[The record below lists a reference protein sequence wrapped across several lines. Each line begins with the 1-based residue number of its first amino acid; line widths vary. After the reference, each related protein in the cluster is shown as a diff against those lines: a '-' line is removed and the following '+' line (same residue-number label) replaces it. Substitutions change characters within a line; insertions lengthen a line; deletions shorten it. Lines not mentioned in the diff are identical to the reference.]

1 MNLEF
6 IKGEYEGNRVNLV
19 RETIQRKQ
27 PFAVFTFSNPK
38 IYRQFL
44 TDLSKFAALPYVRQT
59 FMTNH
64 QMGGYPIIYPS
75 IFVTN
80 VGSDVSDQDFKNMM
94 LGSLKQYHIDSII
107 CLYAGQISSYYKNGD
122 KHTIGTDIY
131 TSLNP
136 QEFETYYFKVE
147 STCYTFV

>member
-19 RETIQRKQ
+19 RETVQRKQ
-27 PFAVFTFSNPK
+27 PFAIFTFSNPK
-38 IYRQFL
+38 TYRQFL

-64 QMGGYPIIYPS
+64 QMGGYPLIYPS

-80 VGSDVSDQDFKNMM
+80 VGSEVPDSEFKKMI
-94 LGSLKQYHIDSII
+94 LGCLKQYHIDSII
-107 CLYAGQISSYYKNGD
+107 CLYAGQISAYYKNGD
-122 KHTIGTDIY
+122 HNSIGTDIY
-131 TSLNP
+131 TSLDP
-136 QEFETYYFKVE
+136 LVFDSYYFKVE

>member
-27 PFAVFTFSNPK
+27 PFAIFTFSNPK

-44 TDLSKFAALPYVRQT
+44 TDLSKFATLPYVRQT

-122 KHTIGTDIY
+122 KHSIGTDIY

-136 QEFETYYFKVE
+136 QEFDTYYFKVE

>member
-6 IKGEYEGNRVNLV
+6 IKGVYEGNRVNLV

-122 KHTIGTDIY
+122 KHSIGTDIY

-136 QEFETYYFKVE
+136 QEFDTYYFKVE

>member
-1 MNLEF
+1 LNLEF

-19 RETIQRKQ
+19 REVIQRKQ

-44 TDLSKFAALPYVRQT
+44 TDLSKFGELPYVRQT
-59 FMTNH
+59 FIPNAN
-64 QMGGYPIIYPS
+64 MGGYPIIYPS

-80 VGSDVSDQDFKNMM
+80 IGSQVPDSAFKQMM

-122 KHTIGTDIY
+122 HYTIGTDIY
-131 TSLNP
+131 TSLDP
-136 QEFETYYFKVE
+136 QEFDSYYFKVE
-147 STCYTFV
+147 STCYTFL

>member
-27 PFAVFTFSNPK
+27 PFAIFTFSNPK

-44 TDLSKFAALPYVRQT
+44 TDLSKFATLPYVRQT

-75 IFVTN
+75 IFITN
-80 VGSDVSDQDFKNMM
+80 VGSEVSDQDFKNMM
-94 LGSLKQYHIDSII
+94 LGSLKQYHIYSII

-122 KHTIGTDIY
+122 RHSIGTDIY

-136 QEFETYYFKVE
+136 QEFDTYYFKVE

>member
-19 RETIQRKQ
+19 RETVQRKL
-27 PFAVFTFSNPK
+27 PFAIFTFSNPK
-38 IYRQFL
+38 VYRQFL
-44 TDLSKFAALPYVRQT
+44 TDLSKFGNLPYVRQT

-64 QMGGYPIIYPS
+64 LMGGYPIIYPS

-80 VGSDVSDQDFKNMM
+80 SESSITDSEFKQMM

-107 CLYAGQISSYYKNGD
+107 CLYAGQICSYYKNGEH
-122 KHTIGTDIY
+122 HTIGTDIY
-131 TSLNP
+131 TSLDP
-136 QEFETYYFKVE
+136 MVFDSYYFKIE
-147 STCYTFV
+147 STSYTFV

>member
-19 RETIQRKQ
+19 REVIQRKQ

-44 TDLSKFAALPYVRQT
+44 TDLSKFATLPYVRQT

-75 IFVTN
+75 IFITN
-80 VGSDVSDQDFKNMM
+80 VGSAVSDQDFKNMM

-122 KHTIGTDIY
+122 RHSIGTDIY

-136 QEFETYYFKVE
+136 QEFDTYYFKVE

>member
-1 MNLEF
+1 LNLEF

-27 PFAVFTFSNPK
+27 PFSIFTFSNPK

-44 TDLSKFAALPYVRQT
+44 TDLSKFATLPYVRQT

-75 IFVTN
+75 IFITN
-80 VGSDVSDQDFKNMM
+80 VGSAVSDQDFKNMM

-122 KHTIGTDIY
+122 RHSIGTDIY

-136 QEFETYYFKVE
+136 QEFDTYYFKVE

>member
-122 KHTIGTDIY
+122 KHSIGTDIY

-136 QEFETYYFKVE
+136 QEFDTYYFKVE

>member
-19 RETIQRKQ
+19 RETVQRKL
-27 PFAVFTFSNPK
+27 PFAIFTFSNPK

-44 TDLSKFAALPYVRQT
+44 TDLSKFGSLPYVRQT

-80 VGSDVSDQDFKNMM
+80 VGSDVTDADFKQMM

-122 KHTIGTDIY
+122 KHSIGTDIY

-136 QEFETYYFKVE
+136 TEFDSYYFKVE

>member
-6 IKGEYEGNRVNLV
+6 IKGEYEGNRVNLI
-19 RETIQRKQ
+19 RETVQRKQ
-27 PFAVFTFSNPK
+27 PFAIFTFSNPK

-59 FMTNH
+59 FMANH
-64 QMGGYPIIYPS
+64 HMGGYPLIYPS

-80 VGSDVSDQDFKNMM
+80 VGSEVSDSNFKQMM
-94 LGSLKQYHIDSII
+94 LGCLKQYHIDSII
-107 CLYAGQISSYYKNGD
+107 CLYAGQISAYYKNGER
-122 KHTIGTDIY
+122 HSIGTDIY
-131 TSLNP
+131 TSLDP
-136 QEFETYYFKVE
+136 LVFENYYFKVE

>member
-19 RETIQRKQ
+19 REVVQRKQ

-44 TDLSKFAALPYVRQT
+44 TDLSKFGELPYVRQT
-59 FMTNH
+59 FIPNAN
-64 QMGGYPIIYPS
+64 MGGYPIIYPS

-80 VGSDVSDQDFKNMM
+80 IGSQVPDSAFKQMM

-122 KHTIGTDIY
+122 HYTIGTDIY
-131 TSLNP
+131 TSLDP
-136 QEFETYYFKVE
+136 QEFDSYYFKVE
-147 STCYTFV
+147 STCYTFL

>member
-19 RETIQRKQ
+19 REVIQRKQ

-44 TDLSKFAALPYVRQT
+44 TDLSKFGELPYVRQT
-59 FMTNH
+59 FIPNVR
-64 QMGGYPIIYPS
+64 MGGYPVVYPS

-80 VGSDVSDQDFKNMM
+80 IGSQVTDSAFKQMM

-107 CLYAGQISSYYKNGD
+107 CLYAGQISSYYKNGE
-122 KHTIGTDIY
+122 HYTIGTDIY
-131 TSLNP
+131 TSLDP
-136 QEFETYYFKVE
+136 VEFDSYYFKVE
-147 STCYTFV
+147 STCYTFL

>member
-1 MNLEF
+1 LNLEF

-27 PFAVFTFSNPK
+27 PFAIFTFSNPK

-44 TDLSKFAALPYVRQT
+44 TDLSKFATLPYVRQT

-75 IFVTN
+75 IFITN
-80 VGSDVSDQDFKNMM
+80 VGSEVSDQDFKNMM

-122 KHTIGTDIY
+122 RHSIGTDIY

-136 QEFETYYFKVE
+136 QEFDTYYFKVE

>member
-27 PFAVFTFSNPK
+27 PFSIFTFSNPK

-44 TDLSKFAALPYVRQT
+44 TDLSKFATLPYVRQT

-75 IFVTN
+75 IFITN
-80 VGSDVSDQDFKNMM
+80 VGSEVSDQDFKNMM

-122 KHTIGTDIY
+122 RHSIGTDIY

-136 QEFETYYFKVE
+136 QEFDTYYFKVE

>member
-1 MNLEF
+1 LNLEF

-27 PFAVFTFSNPK
+27 PFAIFTFSNPK

-44 TDLSKFAALPYVRQT
+44 TDLSKFATLPYVRQT

-75 IFVTN
+75 IFITN
-80 VGSDVSDQDFKNMM
+80 VGSAVSDQDFKNMM

-122 KHTIGTDIY
+122 RHSIGTDIY

-136 QEFETYYFKVE
+136 QEFDTYYFKVE

>member
-80 VGSDVSDQDFKNMM
+80 VGSEVSDQDFKNMM

-122 KHTIGTDIY
+122 KHSIGTDIY

>member
-19 RETIQRKQ
+19 REVIQRKQ

-44 TDLSKFAALPYVRQT
+44 TDLSKFGELPYVRQT
-59 FMTNH
+59 FIPNAN
-64 QMGGYPIIYPS
+64 MGGYPIIYPS

-80 VGSDVSDQDFKNMM
+80 IGSQVPDSAFKQMM

-122 KHTIGTDIY
+122 HYTIGTDIY
-131 TSLNP
+131 TSLDP
-136 QEFETYYFKVE
+136 QEFDSYYFKVE
-147 STCYTFV
+147 STCYTFL

>member
-1 MNLEF
+1 LNLEF

>member
-27 PFAVFTFSNPK
+27 PFAIFTFSNPK

-44 TDLSKFAALPYVRQT
+44 TDLSKFATLPYVRQT

-75 IFVTN
+75 IFITN
-80 VGSDVSDQDFKNMM
+80 VGSAVSDQDFKNMM

-122 KHTIGTDIY
+122 RHSIGTDIY

-136 QEFETYYFKVE
+136 QEFDTYYFKVE

>member
-27 PFAVFTFSNPK
+27 PFSIFTFSNPK

-44 TDLSKFAALPYVRQT
+44 TDLSKFATLPYVRQT

-75 IFVTN
+75 IFITN
-80 VGSDVSDQDFKNMM
+80 VGSAVSDQDFKNMM

-122 KHTIGTDIY
+122 RHSIGTDIY

-136 QEFETYYFKVE
+136 QEFDTYYFKVE

>member
-1 MNLEF
+1 LNLEF

-19 RETIQRKQ
+19 REVVQRKQ

-44 TDLSKFAALPYVRQT
+44 TDLSKFGELPYVRQT
-59 FMTNH
+59 FIPNAN
-64 QMGGYPIIYPS
+64 MGGYPIIYPS

-80 VGSDVSDQDFKNMM
+80 IGSQVPDSAFKQMM

-122 KHTIGTDIY
+122 HYTIGTDIY
-131 TSLNP
+131 TSLDP
-136 QEFETYYFKVE
+136 QEFDSYYFKVE
-147 STCYTFV
+147 STCYTFL

>member
-19 RETIQRKQ
+19 REVIQRKQ

-44 TDLSKFAALPYVRQT
+44 TDLSKFGELPYVRQT
-59 FMTNH
+59 FIPNAN
-64 QMGGYPIIYPS
+64 MGGYPIIYPS

-80 VGSDVSDQDFKNMM
+80 IGSQVPDSAFKQMM

-122 KHTIGTDIY
+122 HYTIGTDIY
-131 TSLNP
+131 TSLDP
-136 QEFETYYFKVE
+136 QEFDSYYFKVE

>member
-59 FMTNH
+59 FTTNH

-122 KHTIGTDIY
+122 KHSIGTDIY

-136 QEFETYYFKVE
+136 QEFDTYYFKVE

>member
-1 MNLEF
+1 LNLEF

-122 KHTIGTDIY
+122 KHSIGTDIY

>member
-80 VGSDVSDQDFKNMM
+80 VGSEVSDQDFKNMM

-122 KHTIGTDIY
+122 KHSIGTDIY

-136 QEFETYYFKVE
+136 QEFETYYFMVE

>member
-27 PFAVFTFSNPK
+27 PFVIFTFSNPK
-38 IYRQFL
+38 IYRQVL
-44 TDLSKFAALPYVRQT
+44 TDLSKFGALPYVRQT
-59 FMTNH
+59 FIPNV

-80 VGSDVSDQDFKNMM
+80 VGSDVKDGEFKQMM

-107 CLYAGQISSYYKNGD
+107 CLYAGQLSSYYKNGD
-122 KHTIGTDIY
+122 THSIGTDIY
-131 TSLNP
+131 TTLDP
-136 QEFETYYFKVE
+136 REFESYYFKLE

>member
-27 PFAVFTFSNPK
+27 PFAIFTFSNPK

-64 QMGGYPIIYPS
+64 HMGGYPLIYPS

-80 VGSDVSDQDFKNMM
+80 VDSKVSDADFKKMM
-94 LGSLKQYHIDSII
+94 LGSLNQYHIDSII

-122 KHTIGTDIY
+122 KHSIGTDIY

-136 QEFETYYFKVE
+136 QEFDSYYFKVE

>member
-27 PFAVFTFSNPK
+27 PFAIFTFSNPK

-44 TDLSKFAALPYVRQT
+44 TDISKFAALPYVRQT
-59 FMTNH
+59 FMTNA
-64 QMGGYPIIYPS
+64 QMAGYPIIYPS
-75 IFVTN
+75 IFLTN
-80 VGSDVSDQDFKNMM
+80 VGSEIPDADFKRMM

-107 CLYAGQISSYYKNGD
+107 CLFAGQISSYYKNGD
-122 KHTIGTDIY
+122 HHSIGTDIY

-136 QEFETYYFKVE
+136 QEFDSYYFKVE
-147 STCYTFV
+147 STCYTFL

>member
-19 RETIQRKQ
+19 RETIQRKH
-27 PFAVFTFSNPK
+27 PFALFTFSNPK

-44 TDLSKFAALPYVRQT
+44 TDLSKFGSLPYVRQT
-59 FMTNH
+59 FIPNAH
-64 QMGGYPIIYPS
+64 MGGYPIIYPS

-80 VGSDVSDQDFKNMM
+80 VGSQVADSDFKQMM

-122 KHTIGTDIY
+122 HNTIGTDIY
-131 TSLNP
+131 TSLDP
-136 QEFETYYFKVE
+136 QEFDSYYFKVE

>member
-1 MNLEF
+1 LNLEF

-19 RETIQRKQ
+19 RETVQRKQ
-27 PFAVFTFSNPK
+27 PFAIFTFSNPK

-44 TDLSKFAALPYVRQT
+44 TDLSKFGALPYVRQT

-64 QMGGYPIIYPS
+64 MMGGYPLIYPS

-80 VGSDVSDQDFKNMM
+80 VESEVSDADFKKMM

-122 KHTIGTDIY
+122 KHSIGTDIY

-136 QEFETYYFKVE
+136 QEFDSYYFKVE

>member
-122 KHTIGTDIY
+122 KHSIGTDIY

>member
-27 PFAVFTFSNPK
+27 PFAIFTFSNPK

-44 TDLSKFAALPYVRQT
+44 TDLSKFATLPYVRQT

-75 IFVTN
+75 IFITN
-80 VGSDVSDQDFKNMM
+80 VGSEVSDQDFKNMM

-122 KHTIGTDIY
+122 RHSIGTDIY

-136 QEFETYYFKVE
+136 QEFDTYYFKVE

>member
-1 MNLEF
+1 LNLEF

-27 PFAVFTFSNPK
+27 PFAIFTFSNPK

-44 TDLSKFAALPYVRQT
+44 TDLS
-59 FMTNH
+59 MTNH

-75 IFVTN
+75 IFITN
-80 VGSDVSDQDFKNMM
+80 VGSEVSDQDFKNMM

-122 KHTIGTDIY
+122 RHSIGTDIY

-136 QEFETYYFKVE
+136 QEFDTYYFKVE